1 MIAYGYD
8 KEGFYTG
15 EKTCQLDPIETAIS
29 GNEVWL
35 LPANATYEKPPKE
48 KEGYFVKFKGGSW
61 VYEKIPT
68 PPIPPE
74 PTEDEKKEIVRAVRN
89 SYLQGTDYT
98 QLEDAPFT
106 EEEKAEYREYRQYL
120 RDYTDTENWW
130 ESNPKTFNEWK
141 K

>member
-48 KEGYFVKFKGGSW
+48 KVGFNIKFKGGAW
-61 VYEKIPT
+61 I
-68 PPIPPE
+68 
-74 PTEDEKKEIVRAVRN
+74 
-89 SYLQGTDYT
+89 
-98 QLEDAPFT
+98 
-106 EEEKAEYREYRQYL
+106 
-120 RDYTDTENWW
+120 
-130 ESNPKTFNEWK
+130 
-141 K
+141 